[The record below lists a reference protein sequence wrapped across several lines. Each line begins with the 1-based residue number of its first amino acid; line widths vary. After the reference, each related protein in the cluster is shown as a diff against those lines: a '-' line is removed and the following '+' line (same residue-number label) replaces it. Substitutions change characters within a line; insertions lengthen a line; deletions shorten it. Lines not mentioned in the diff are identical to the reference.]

1 MNEPHDPYLP
11 PKAEIRENLE
21 PDVAR
26 PKIIVALVCIYLA
39 AFPFFAWRVSL
50 GGKMQTVVLVFWL
63 TVFGLYAIGI
73 AFALLR
79 GKRWA
84 RALVIGFAAIW
95 LCTLLVALFLDALQP
110 GGAWDLRG
118 KIYAIEALLK
128 TLVATLLLLPSSRKW
143 FASLR
148 LAKLRPAETVS

>member
-1 MNEPHDPYLP
+1 
-11 PKAEIRENLE
+11 
-21 PDVAR
+21 
-26 PKIIVALVCIYLA
+26 
-39 AFPFFAWRVSL
+39 
-50 GGKMQTVVLVFWL
+50 MQIVVLVFWL

-73 AFALLR
+73 SFALLR

-95 LCTLLVALFLDALQP
+95 LSTLLASLILGALQP
-110 GGAWDLRG
+110 SGTWDLRG

-128 TLVATLLLLPSSRKW
+128 TLVATLLLLPSARKW

-148 LAKLRPAETVS
+148 VAKSSSAESMS

>member
-1 MNEPHDPYLP
+1 MSEPHDPYLP
-11 PKAEIRENLE
+11 PKAEIRPNLE

-39 AFPFFAWRVSL
+39 AFPVFAWRVSL
-50 GGKMQTVVLVFWL
+50 GGKLQTVALIFWL
-63 TVFGLYAIGI
+63 TVSGLYAIGI

-84 RALVIGFAAIW
+84 RVLVIAFAAIW
-95 LCTLLVALFLDALQP
+95 LSRVLASLFLGALQP
-110 GGAWDLRG
+110 GGSWDLRG
-118 KIYAIEALLK
+118 QIYVIEALLK
-128 TLVATLLLLPSSRKW
+128 TLVAVLLLLPSSRKW

-148 LAKLRPAETVS
+148 AAKLSLAKTVS

>member
-1 MNEPHDPYLP
+1 MNEPHDPYSP
-11 PKAEIRENLE
+11 PKAEIRANLE
-21 PDVAR
+21 PDVTR

-50 GGKMQTVVLVFWL
+50 GGKMQAVVLGFWI

-79 GKRWA
+79 GERWA
-84 RALVIGFAAIW
+84 RMLVIAFAAIW
-95 LCTLLVALFLDALQP
+95 LTRVLGSLFLGALQP
-110 GGAWDLRG
+110 GGNWDLRG
-118 KIYAIEALLK
+118 QIYVIEAFLK
-128 TLVATLLLLPSSRKW
+128 TLVAILLLLPSSRKW

-148 LAKLRPAETVS
+148 AAKLAPAETVS

>member
-21 PDVAR
+21 AVLAR

-39 AFPFFAWRVSL
+39 IFPLFAWRVSL
-50 GGKMQTVVLVFWL
+50 GGQMQAVVLVFWL

-95 LCTLLVALFLDALQP
+95 LGTLLVALFLGALQP
-110 GGAWDLRG
+110 GGTWDLRG
-118 KIYAIEALLK
+118 QIYVIEALLK
-128 TLVATLLLLPSSRKW
+128 TLVAALLLLPSSRKW

-148 LAKLRPAETVS
+148 VAKLSPAESVS